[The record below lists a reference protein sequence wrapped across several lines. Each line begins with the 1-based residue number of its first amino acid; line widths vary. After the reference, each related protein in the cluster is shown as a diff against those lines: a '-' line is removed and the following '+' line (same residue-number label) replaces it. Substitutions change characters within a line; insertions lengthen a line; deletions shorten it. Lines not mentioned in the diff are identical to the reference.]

1 MAPGDD
7 PARGHLLNDLAES
20 LVAAGDFA
28 RADEVLTAA
37 AVAAEAGGDGGGLL
51 AQVAVGRL
59 GMRLLI
65 EPGLPLDAIQGEV
78 EAAIAALEQA
88 GDDRGLA
95 RAWRLLGYE
104 HFMRCRIGRAEAA
117 LARTIEHARRAADER
132 VDAYA
137 RGMLAAAAFW
147 GPLPVADGVDRC
159 RRLLEE
165 AAGNRY
171 VEGSVLHVLGALAAM
186 QGRFDHARD
195 LVAQGAEV
203 AAALGRLRL
212 AAIWSQFAATVE
224 SLAGRPEA
232 AAERLARGYRA
243 LERMGETGA
252 RSNLAADLAHVL
264 ALAGRPEEARRFAE
278 ESRALA
284 AREDV
289 YAQVRWR
296 AATARALTA
305 GGGGDGGR
313 AVRLAREAVALAE
326 ATDMLNLQADALAD
340 LAETAARSGRPEEA
354 AAAAGR
360 CLPLYERKGNQ
371 VAAAAV
377 RARLDLPPAP
387 APGKISDA
395 G

>member
-1 MAPGDD
+1 
-7 PARGHLLNDLAES
+7 
-20 LVAAGDFA
+20 
-28 RADEVLTAA
+28 
-37 AVAAEAGGDGGGLL
+37 
-51 AQVAVGRL
+51 
-59 GMRLLI
+59 
-65 EPGLPLDAIQGEV
+65 
-78 EAAIAALEQA
+78 
-88 GDDRGLA
+88 
-95 RAWRLLGYE
+95 
-104 HFMRCRIGRAEAA
+104 MRCRIERAEAA

-137 RGMLAAAAFW
+137 TGMLAAAAFW
-147 GPLPVADGVDRC
+147 GPLPVADGIDRC

-171 VEGSVLHVLGALAAM
+171 VEGSVLHILGALAAM
-186 QGRFDHARD
+186 EGRFDQASD
-195 LVAQGAEV
+195 LVDEGAEV

-264 ALAGRPEEARRFAE
+264 ASSGRPDEARRYAE

-305 GGGGDGGR
+305 TGDGDGDR
-313 AVRLAREAVALAE
+313 AVRLAREAVTLAE
-326 ATDMLNLQADALAD
+326 ATDMLNLQADAPVD
-340 LAETAARSGRPEEA
+340 LAETAARTGRPRRRRSPPPAACPCTSARATRWPRPPPGPAWTCRQLRRRGRSATPVGREAACRTGDSGRTSMTCPACCSTPSPGPWRPTSTPSTPAGCSRWA
-354 AAAAGR
+354 APSASSAG
-360 CLPLYERKGNQ
+360 
-371 VAAAAV
+371 
-377 RARLDLPPAP
+377 
-387 APGKISDA
+387 
-395 G
+395 